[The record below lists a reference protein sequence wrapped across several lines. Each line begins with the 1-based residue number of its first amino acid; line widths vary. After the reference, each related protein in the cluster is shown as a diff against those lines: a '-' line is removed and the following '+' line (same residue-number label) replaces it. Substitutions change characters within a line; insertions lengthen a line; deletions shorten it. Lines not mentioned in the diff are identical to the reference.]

1 MFRRV
6 GSIAM
11 ITLFLLA
18 SGSPASA
25 SCIGYRDPDA
35 EFRKALRTFEVVF
48 VGEVVATSHANRTAE
63 VAVLEVWRG
72 PAMPSVVIVRGSEI
86 TDPNMRS
93 SVDRYFTE
101 GERLIFLPSG
111 HASPFNDSA
120 CSFTRPYTPGLARLR
135 PPGATVSSPPP
146 QPDQVEPRTESASGW
161 VPVTGV
167 AGGILALTILAVAFR
182 SRAVR
187 NAASSSGR

>member
-1 MFRRV
+1 MIRRF
-6 GSIAM
+6 GSIAT

-25 SCIGYRDPDA
+25 SCIGHRDPDA
-35 EFRKALRTFEVVF
+35 EFRKALTTSEVVF
-48 VGEVVATSHANRTAE
+48 VGEVVATAFANRQAE
-63 VAVLEVWRG
+63 VVVLEVWRG
-72 PAMPSVVIVRGSEI
+72 PAIPSRVIVRGSEI
-86 TDPNMRS
+86 TDPNVYS

-111 HASPFNDSA
+111 HASPFHDNA
-120 CSFTRPYTPGLARLR
+120 CSFTRAYAAGIARLR

-146 QPDQVEPRTESASGW
+146 QPDDVEPSIDSASGW
-161 VPVTGV
+161 MPVTAA
-167 AGGILALTILAVAFR
+167 AGAVLALTILAVVLR
-182 SRAVR
+182 RRAVR